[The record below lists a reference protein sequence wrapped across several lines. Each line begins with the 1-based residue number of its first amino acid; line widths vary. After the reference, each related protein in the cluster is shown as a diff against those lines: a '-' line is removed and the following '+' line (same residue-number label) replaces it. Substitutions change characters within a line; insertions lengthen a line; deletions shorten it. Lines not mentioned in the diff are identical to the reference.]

1 MLIGLLVCF
10 LMFLWRCVRSIVFAL
25 LNHFWNKP
33 RVSKYLLS
41 VIFVRESPLFSD
53 LNHDEYKHKYLEL
66 VSFLSFIFLQSC
78 QCILEMSTCDNKLA
92 SFVLEKSSNFNAKL
106 NDFAVPVWCFGKLE
120 PVIVPKRTH
129 VVTIFVLLDVFSY
142 LAWQIFVETWTIKW
156 FRHPYLSFECQFTD
170 PMLYEVGKC

>member
-1 MLIGLLVCF
+1 M
-10 LMFLWRCVRSIVFAL
+10 RSIVFAL

-92 SFVLEKSSNFNAKL
+92 SFVLEKSSNFNAKWL
-106 NDFAVPVWCFGKLE
+106 RSARVMFWE
-120 PVIVPKRTH
+120 IRTCDCTKKDACGYNFC
-129 VVTIFVLLDVFSY
+129 V
-142 LAWQIFVETWTIKW
+142 A
-156 FRHPYLSFECQFTD
+156 
-170 PMLYEVGKC
+170 